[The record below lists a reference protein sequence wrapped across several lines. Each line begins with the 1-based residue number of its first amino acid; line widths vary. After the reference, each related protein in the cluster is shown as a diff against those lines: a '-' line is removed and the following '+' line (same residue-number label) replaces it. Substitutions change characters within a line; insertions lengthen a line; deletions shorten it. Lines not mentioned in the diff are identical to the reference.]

1 MFVDEARIYLEAG
14 RGGDGAVAFRREKYV
29 PRGGPSG
36 GDGGHGGDVVLRVDA
51 GLSTLMDFRQK
62 THFRAQPG
70 DSGGPSN
77 RFGRQG
83 EDLVIRVPPGTM
95 VMTEDGGLLADLTTP
110 DQEYVA
116 ARGGRGGRGNARFAS
131 STHRVPRM
139 AERGQPGEAFWIR
152 LELTLLAD
160 VGLVGFPNAGKSTLI
175 SRVSAAR
182 PRVADYPFTTLVPN
196 LGVVARWGEPFV
208 IADVPGLI
216 EGAHTGAGLGHAFLR
231 HLKRTRFLL
240 HLVDCSPLSGRDPID
255 DYETIRHELTAF
267 SADLAGRPELVVG
280 TKQDL
285 TGADERLRALR
296 RHLDVPVYGISA
308 VTGHG
313 VAELM
318 HEVARVLRETP
329 VPEAERPMPVVQ
341 LQVRGIEVSR
351 EDDGG
356 WRLLGDAEERAS
368 MTQWGNL
375 EAEEYL
381 AEYLRRRG
389 VGPLLRRAGVED
401 GSAVRIGPGVFIY
414 GDGSL
419 MPQAVAERLPGPTP
433 PRR

>member
-1 MFVDEARIYLEAG
+1 VFVDEARIRIEAG

-36 GDGGHGGDVVLRVDA
+36 GDGGKGGDVVLKVDA
-51 GLSTLMDFRQK
+51 GLSTLMDFRHETQ
-62 THFRAQPG
+62 FRAPAG
-70 DSGGPSN
+70 DPGGPSD
-77 RFGRQG
+77 RSGRQG
-83 EDLVIRVPPGTM
+83 EDLVIPVPPGTM
-95 VMTEDGGLLADLTTP
+95 VMTDDGRLLADLTTP
-110 DQEYVA
+110 GQTYVA
-116 ARGGRGGRGNARFAS
+116 ARAGRGGRGNARFAS

-139 AERGQPGEAFWIR
+139 AERGQPGEELFIR

-196 LGVVARWGEPFV
+196 LGVVARYGEPFV

-216 EGAHTGAGLGHAFLR
+216 EGAHEGAGLGHAFLR
-231 HLKRTRFLL
+231 HLKRTRLLL
-240 HLVDCSPLSGRDPID
+240 HLVDCSPLSGRDPVN
-255 DYETIRHELTAF
+255 DYETIRGELHAF
-267 SADLAGRPELVVG
+267 SATLEQQPEIVVA

-285 TGADERLRALR
+285 TGADEGLKALR
-296 RHLDVPVYGISA
+296 DHLDVPVFAISA
-308 VTGHG
+308 VTGQG

-318 HEVARVLRETP
+318 GETARRLREIP
-329 VPEAERPMPVVQ
+329 APAADLPMPVVEPR
-341 LQVRGIEVSR
+341 VRGLEVAQD
-351 EDDGG
+351 EGL

-389 VGPLLRRAGVED
+389 AGPLLRRAGVEE
-401 GSAVRIGPGVFIY
+401 GAKVQVGPGLFVY
-414 GDGSL
+414 TEGAL
-419 MPQAVAERLPGPTP
+419 MPEILWNRLQEETA
-433 PRR
+433 PRA

>member
-1 MFVDEARIYLEAG
+1 MFVDEARIRIEAG

-36 GDGGHGGDVVLRVDA
+36 GDGGKGGDVVLRVDA
-51 GLSTLMDFRQK
+51 GLSTLMDFRHETQ
-62 THFRAQPG
+62 FRAPSG

-77 RFGRQG
+77 RSGRQG
-83 EDLVIRVPPGTM
+83 EDLYIAVPPGTM
-95 VMTEDGGLLADLTTP
+95 VMTDDGRLLADLTTP
-110 DQEYVA
+110 GQTYVA

-139 AERGQPGEAFWIR
+139 AERGQPGEELFIR

-196 LGVVARWGEPFV
+196 LGVVARYGAPFV

-216 EGAHTGAGLGHAFLR
+216 EGAHEGAGLGHAFLR
-231 HLKRTRFLL
+231 HLKRTRLLL
-240 HLVDCSPLSGRDPID
+240 HLVDCSPFSGRDPVA
-255 DYETIRHELTAF
+255 DYETIRGELEAF
-267 SADLAGRPELVVG
+267 STTLRERPEIVVG

-285 TGADERLRALR
+285 TGAHDRLLALRERLA
-296 RHLDVPVYGISA
+296 VPVFGISA
-308 VTGHG
+308 VTGQG

-318 HEVARVLRETP
+318 GETARRLREIP
-329 VPEAERPMPVVQ
+329 VPETDLPMPVVEPR
-341 LQVRGIEVSR
+341 VRGLEVAR
-351 EDDGG
+351 DDGA

-389 VGPLLRRAGVED
+389 AGPLLRRAGVED
-401 GSAVRIGPGVFIY
+401 GARVQVGPGLFIY
-414 GDGSL
+414 AEGSL
-419 MPQAVAERLPGPTP
+419 MPERLWDRLQEEAS
-433 PRR
+433 PRD

>member
-1 MFVDEARIYLEAG
+1 MFVDEARIHLEAG
-14 RGGDGAVAFRREKYV
+14 RGGAGVVASRREKYV

-36 GDGGHGGDVVLRVDA
+36 GDGGKGGDVILKVDS

-62 THFRAQPG
+62 THFKPTAG
-70 DSGGPSN
+70 ENGGPAN
-77 RFGRQG
+77 RLGRQC
-83 EDLVIRVPPGTM
+83 EDLAIVVPPGTL
-95 VMTEDGGLLADLTTP
+95 VMTDDGRLLADLTAP
-110 DQEYVA
+110 GQQYVA

-131 STHRVPRM
+131 STHRTPRM
-139 AERGQPGEAFWIR
+139 AERGQPGEALWIR

-196 LGVVARWGEPFV
+196 LGVVARYGEPFV
-208 IADVPGLI
+208 IADVPGLV
-216 EGAHTGAGLGHAFLR
+216 EGAHRGAGLGHAFLR
-231 HLKRTRFLL
+231 HLKRTRLLL
-240 HLVDCSPLSGRDPID
+240 HLVDCSPLSDRDPVA
-255 DYETIRHELTAF
+255 DYETIRRELTAF
-267 SADLAGRPELVVG
+267 SPDLAARPEIVVA

-285 TGADERLRALR
+285 TGAEERLRALR
-296 RHLDVPVYGISA
+296 KRLRAPIHGISA
-308 VTGHG
+308 VTGQG

-318 HEVARVLRETP
+318 ADVAETLRATPMPEPPRPLPVVETRMRGLEVAH
-329 VPEAERPMPVVQ
+329 
-341 LQVRGIEVSR
+341 

-375 EAEEYL
+375 EAEQYL

-389 VGPLLRRAGVED
+389 VGPLLRRAGVEE
-401 GSAVRIGPGVFIY
+401 GAEVRVGPGVFIY
-414 GDGSL
+414 TDGSL
-419 MPQAVAERLPGPTP
+419 TPGTLPDRTGGASP